1 MTPSNGSV
9 PATTLDRQQKTKVPT
24 IRTKKLF
31 VIDTSVLMHDFR
43 SLFQFKEHDIYIA
56 RQVIRDLDKFKK
68 GLEEPAHN
76 AREASRLIKW
86 ITGNISSL
94 DKDGISLEAPSE
106 KIATGRMILQWNH
119 IQNRLSKS
127 QHQPENDDM
136 ILSVVMCLSDTD
148 YLDREVIF
156 VTKDTNA
163 YLMALSLGIRVEDY
177 KGDDTTRALDDSNI
191 VRTGFHVLPDD
202 FWERHDLLDE
212 PEDGR
217 TKNYDFS
224 VKGSFCPS
232 LRPHE
237 FVISRN
243 KHIDKLTSVVNVQ
256 GDVAHLR
263 TGADFFL
270 KKNAVWGIY
279 PRNDEQNLAMNLLM
293 DRNVDLVMLLGRA
306 GSGKTLLALAAALE
320 QTIMQN
326 LYTNIIFTRATILT
340 GEDIGF
346 LPGTEEEKLLPWMGG
361 LLNNLRYLMNERPL
375 MMKNNSV
382 KGEIAMTQE
391 DLLRKYIHV
400 KDISRMRGNT
410 FYKEIVIIDEAQ
422 NLTPKQLKTIITRAG
437 EGGKLILLGNLSQI
451 DTPYLTETSS
461 GLTHVVN
468 QFQSWPHSG
477 SIVLQKCV
485 RSRLADFAEKM
496 L

>member
-1 MTPSNGSV
+1 MSK
-9 PATTLDRQQKTKVPT
+9 KTN
-24 IRTKKLF
+24 TKKLF
-31 VIDTSVLMHDFR
+31 VIDTSVLMHDYH

-86 ITGNISSL
+86 ITGDLSAL
-94 DKDGISLEAPSE
+94 DKDGIPLELPSE
-106 KIATGRMILQWNH
+106 KTATGRMIIQKDH
-119 IQNRLSKS
+119 ISNRFSKS
-127 QHQPENDDM
+127 PYQQENDDI
-136 ILSVVMCLSDTD
+136 ILSIVTHLQEND
-148 YLDREVIF
+148 YHNRDVIF

-163 YLMALSLGIRVEDY
+163 YLMALSLGIHVEDY
-177 KGDDTTRALDDSNI
+177 KGDGTTRSLDDSNI

-202 FWERHDLLDE
+202 FWDNHELLDE
-212 PEDGR
+212 HEDGQV
-217 TKNYDFS
+217 KNRDFM
-224 VKGSFCPS
+224 VKGSFCTMF
-232 LRPHE
+232 RPHE
-237 FVISRN
+237 FVISRHN
-243 KHIDKLTSVVNVQ
+243 HIDKQTSVVNVQ

-263 TGADFFL
+263 TVTDYSA
-270 KKNAVWGIY
+270 KKNAIWGIH
-279 PRNDEQNLAMNLLM
+279 PKNDEQNLAMNLLM
-293 DRNVDLVMLLGRA
+293 DQCIDLVMLLGRA

-320 QTIMQN
+320 QVIMQN
-326 LYTNIIFTRATILT
+326 LYTNVIFTRATILT

-361 LLNNLRYLMNERPL
+361 LLNNLRYLLHEKPVMIRNH
-375 MMKNNSV
+375 SG
-382 KGEIAMTQE
+382 KGEIPMSRE

-400 KDISRMRGNT
+400 KDISRMRGDT
-410 FYKEIVIIDEAQ
+410 FWRELVIIDEAQ

-437 EGGKLILLGNLSQI
+437 EGGKIILLGNLSQI

-468 QFQSWPHSG
+468 QFQSWPYSG

-485 RSRLADFAEKM
+485 RSRLADYAEKM